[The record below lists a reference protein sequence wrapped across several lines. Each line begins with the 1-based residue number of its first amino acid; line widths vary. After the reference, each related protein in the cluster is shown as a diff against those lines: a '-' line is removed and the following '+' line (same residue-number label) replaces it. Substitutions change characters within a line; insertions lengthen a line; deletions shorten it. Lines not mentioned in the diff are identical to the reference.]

1 MGCICISW
9 YGAHGV
15 RMREKE
21 QLSDSPKSGDDF
33 HNVETLLSGC
43 LAGATVVKW
52 CLQWSEVQTT

>member
-1 MGCICISW
+1 M
-9 YGAHGV
+9 